1 MNGDNGVY
9 VDGDHSDR
17 STSQGSPK
25 SKVPRVE
32 TRFPEHVDTNP
43 PFRPD
48 VPPMCRLD
56 YGRPPLRGPRGMP
69 VNGAPSH
76 MLRPHMVQAFRG
88 QRGHFIRP
96 TRPFD
101 CPPGGYGR
109 PPSRF
114 PPRFQG
120 SYNQQGTF
128 YNSGGRPTD
137 FRMPP
142 PGVRPNWTEGSN
154 PPRWLDG
161 APPPQPIRPP
171 FHGPGGDCGPPAN
184 MNWRH
189 QNGSVRPAD
198 PPSSESGSIN
208 SSKLFISPDNPQ
220 MTEPNANGSLPGGPP
235 ENPPYFP
242 PAAPPPH
249 GFSAPGI
256 RMPPPPVL
264 PPNLMPSPNL
274 PPPPFAM
281 PPNFAPHSAPVG
293 APNVQS
299 SAALPSSSLPPSNN
313 PVNNPSFNRS
323 VPPPFPPLPCP
334 PPQSTSVSTGVSTFT
349 PTSISSTPLPPVP
362 SYPRAPVSSSSAAPP
377 ATLAIATSSNQ
388 PNLTAT
394 AGTPSPYSVGAPFYS
409 PPGLY
414 HPNMF
419 PLGVPPPLLTP
430 GLPQTSH
437 QLPFQPPAFVR
448 PPPANF
454 YAMRPAPGVLA
465 TPKISPQPGPTPLAA
480 PPVLAP
486 VPQLIP
492 TRTLSQGVVAT
503 VGGLVSTSKAEEI
516 WVESSASD
524 GQVYY
529 YNMQT
534 RETRWDRPEGVTVLR
549 QGKTESEQAAG
560 KKAKP
565 TSVDSSRVVPSS
577 QAASSTPTQKPPEV
591 AVWKEYQSAD
601 GKPYYHNAQ
610 TGETTWEK
618 PKVVADWETKNL

>member
-17 STSQGSPK
+17 STSQESPK
-25 SKVPRVE
+25 AKVPRVE
-32 TRFPEHVDTNP
+32 TRFPEHADTNP
-43 PFRPD
+43 SFRPD
-48 VPPMCRLD
+48 VPPMCRPD

-69 VNGAPSH
+69 VNGAPS
-76 MLRPHMVQAFRG
+76 
-88 QRGHFIRP
+88 
-96 TRPFD
+96 
-101 CPPGGYGR
+101 GYGR

-120 SYNQQGTF
+120 SYNQQGAF
-128 YNSGGRPTD
+128 YNSGGRAAD

-154 PPRWLDG
+154 PPRWLGG

-171 FHGPGGDCGPPAN
+171 FHGPGGDCGPLAN

-198 PPSSESGSIN
+198 PPSSESGSIT
-208 SSKLFISPDNPQ
+208 SSKLFISPDNAQ
-220 MTEPNANGSLPGGPP
+220 MSEPNANGSLPAGPP

-242 PAAPPPH
+242 PVGPSPPH

-281 PPNFAPHSAPVG
+281 PPNFAPHSAPYRG
-293 APNVQS
+293 FNFYPHIDFIDS
-299 SAALPSSSLPPSNN
+299 TAAGSEL
-313 PVNNPSFNRS
+313 
-323 VPPPFPPLPCP
+323 
-334 PPQSTSVSTGVSTFT
+334 STGTRFILKRRSSGHLGHCDFVE
-349 PTSISSTPLPPVP
+349 PTKPDCDGRHPI
-362 SYPRAPVSSSSAAPP
+362 
-377 ATLAIATSSNQ
+377 TLFS
-388 PNLTAT
+388 
-394 AGTPSPYSVGAPFYS
+394 
-409 PPGLY
+409 
-414 HPNMF
+414 
-419 PLGVPPPLLTP
+419 VPPPLLTP
-430 GLPQTSH
+430 GLPQTPH

-465 TPKISPQPGPTPLAA
+465 TPKLSPQPGPTPLAA

-486 VPQLIP
+486 VPQLFP

-524 GQVYY
+524 GLVYY

-534 RETRWDRPEGVTVLR
+534 RETRWDRPEGVTILR

-560 KKAKP
+560 KKTKP
-565 TSVDSSRVVPSS
+565 TSTDSSRVVSSS